1 MPTRN
6 ALPYLDEAVRSILAQ
21 SHADFEFVI
30 LDDGSD
36 DGSRERLRFWAAAD
50 PRIRLI
56 EGERSLGPVG
66 SSNFVVESARAPIV
80 ARMDA
85 DDVSTP
91 DRLER
96 QLALLAGN
104 PQAVLVGSVWE
115 GIDRDGRR
123 VREADCSK
131 VGENGFAAPFAHG
144 SVMFRREAFLRV
156 GGYRPE
162 TAYWEDLDL
171 FLRIAAEGRVLVST
185 RPLYRHRF
193 SETSTRLTSALPA
206 VEQAVD
212 LMFRCRVAF
221 ERGEDYERL
230 LEPSPDAAPRLKLH
244 PYTFLSMGF
253 ISLWSGHRPMSLQRL
268 LKRGALGLNPVTLK
282 ALIWASWAAISPRS
296 LRKVMQWLLRL
307 RNRRAA
313 HRGHGEAAEWRPRL
327 RSAPGRPF
335 SGSAGASAEGSASL
349 LPAAAARRAI
359 APADGREC

>member
-6 ALPYLDEAVRSILAQ
+6 ALPYLDEAVRSILSQ
-21 SHADFEFVI
+21 SHGDFEFVI

-36 DGSRERLRFWAAAD
+36 DGSRERLRYWAATD
-50 PRIRLI
+50 GRIRLI

-66 SSNFVVESARAPIV
+66 SSNLVVENARAPII
-80 ARMDA
+80 ARMDS

-96 QLALLAGN
+96 QLELLRRH
-104 PQAVLVGSVWE
+104 PEAVLVGSVWE
-115 GIDRDGRR
+115 GIDRHGRM

-144 SVMFRREAFLRV
+144 SVMFRREAFLRA
-156 GGYRPE
+156 GGYRLE

-171 FLRIAAEGRVLVST
+171 FLRIARQGSVLVSS
-185 RPLYRHRF
+185 RPLYLHRF

-212 LMFRCRVAF
+212 LMFRCRAAF
-221 ERGEDYERL
+221 ERGEDYQAL
-230 LEPSPDAAPRLKLH
+230 LDPSLAGARSAKLH

-253 ISLWSGHRPMSLQRL
+253 ISLWSGHRPHSLQRL
-268 LKRGALGLNPVTLK
+268 LEHGALRADLVTAK
-282 ALIWASWAAISPRS
+282 ALVWASWAAISPRS
-296 LRKVMQWLLRL
+296 LRKVMQMLLRL

-313 HRGHGEAAEWRPRL
+313 SRCHGGVAEWRPRL
-327 RSAPGRPF
+327 RPARGRRF
-335 SGSAGASAEGSASL
+335 SGSSGGSGENSAGL
-349 LPAAAARRAI
+349 WPAGAARREI
-359 APADGREC
+359 ARADGRDN